1 MSYEQQISKINE
13 RYMILVEQSK
23 SITENKL
30 KHTQLLTELK
40 LKFSNSYSE
49 CINDLNLIITHIEN
63 TKISASIK
71 DNENEDTEDSPAAAI
86 PKILWPNQSKIWTHD
101 SSLKKSTFTCDTLLD
116 KVFSVRIKIIKGGI
130 GALTLG
136 VSSTELDTGKRYLG
150 GDLGPGNWGIA
161 GSKVL
166 GEEGNW
172 RYDSLPFNLN
182 DILTISGNNGVIRY
196 TVNDQDNS
204 SYQYDMKTTNLY
216 LAASLN
222 EGDIM
227 EILD

>member
-1 MSYEQQISKINE
+1 MAERITYGKTWWGQQWLNALTSIDMANRLPRGKTYANKGAVQGLSISQN
-13 RYMILVEQSK
+13 Q
-23 SITENKL
+23 
-30 KHTQLLTELK
+30 
-40 LKFSNSYSE
+40 
-49 CINDLNLIITHIEN
+49 
-63 TKISASIK
+63 ISASIK